1 MGGVRHPDYVQ
12 RSDRE
17 LEEMVLRN
25 MHRMLGIR
33 KDPQLLRLFKHA
45 QAIPQYETNSGERFA
60 AIEQIERQYP
70 GLYLKGNLC
79 GGIGMA
85 DRIHQAYQTAQAINV

>member
-1 MGGVRHPDYVQ
+1 MGGVRHQDYVQ
-12 RSDRE
+12 RSDSE

-25 MHRMLGIR
+25 MHRMLGVR
-33 KDPQLLRLFKHA
+33 KDPQLLRIFKHA
-45 QAIPQYETNSGERFA
+45 KAIPQYEVNSGERFA
-60 AIEQIERQYP
+60 AIEKLERLYP

-85 DRIHQAYQTAQAINV
+85 DRIHQAYLTAQAIN